1 MIERET
7 FDWGVRLLSH
17 PFADGDRPDLVI
29 QADIGPYKH
38 NRGSD
43 VRITFPGVPSAT
55 PLRLGDAQIWYE
67 AMHAIVSEARTVIG
81 QMKAAKPKA
90 AKPKASKPKASKPQK
105 KR

>member
-1 MIERET
+1 MMIDRET
-7 FDWGVRLLSH
+7 FDWGVRLVAR
-17 PFADGDRPDLVI
+17 PFDSGEHASLVM

-43 VRITFPGVPSAT
+43 VRITCTGVPAAA

-67 AMHAIVSEARTVIG
+67 AMYALVNEARALIA
-81 QMKAAKPKA
+81 QMKAAGQA
-90 AKPKASKPKASKPQK
+90 AKAGK

>member
-1 MIERET
+1 MIARET
-7 FDWGVRLLSH
+7 FDWGVRLVAR
-17 PFADGDRPDLVI
+17 PFEVGEHASLVM

-43 VRITFPGVPSAT
+43 VRITCTGVPAAA

-67 AMHAIVSEARTVIG
+67 TMHALVNETRTVIA
-81 QMKAAKPKA
+81 QMKAESQA
-90 AKPKASKPKASKPQK
+90 AKKPGKAGK

>member
-7 FDWGVRLLSH
+7 FDWGIRLTARPFEGGEH
-17 PFADGDRPDLVI
+17 PGLTI

-43 VRITFPGVPSAT
+43 VRITFTGVPAAA

-67 AMHAIVSEARTVIG
+67 ALHALVNETRAVIA
-81 QMKAAKPKA
+81 QMKAE
-90 AKPKASKPKASKPQK
+90 SV
-105 KR
+105 KRR